1 MTENTA
7 ANEAPE
13 SLQRPVT
20 MVMIAWNAL
29 TFTARTLE
37 SIRKTLDPDRWRL
50 VVIDNG
56 SVDGTLE
63 WLRTLDWITLIEN
76 PTNMGFAKAANAGIR
91 LADPGDDIVLLN
103 NDLLLDDHEWLRKMQ
118 KVAYALLRTGV
129 VGSRLVTGDGR
140 VLHLGAYMPPVK
152 LYGQQ
157 MGGLELDVNQGAAD
171 RIVESV
177 VFAQAYIRRD
187 CMDEV
192 GLIDED
198 LFAYFEDSEYCLRAG
213 QSGWDV
219 VCAGSVVG
227 VHYQSTSTR
236 ANKISFWPVYL
247 QSRET
252 FTAKWSRWLERD
264 RYAAEVGWN
273 SVVHQPLGYA
283 VQSRQIMRALHFAG
297 ARVTYRNAYGN
308 VDGPTEDQLID
319 DMVSRELSHGAQIAL
334 CQADAFP
341 GVAGGPKVGW
351 TMLEVTGLPPTWVD
365 GCNRMDEVWVPASF
379 NLDTFAASGVKVPLR
394 TMPLGVDIDY
404 FNPQITGRRPSERFI
419 FLSVFEWGERK
430 APEILLGAFAEEF
443 GRSDDVML
451 LLSVSN
457 RDPFVDVDAQIAA
470 LDLPKGAPIV
480 VMNNAHLPA
489 YQMGSLYRSADCFVL
504 PSRGEGWGMPV
515 LEAMA
520 CGLPAIATNW
530 SGPADFLNDE
540 NGFPLNV
547 KSMVK
552 AESRCVYYEGFDW
565 AEPDSEHLKSLMRQ
579 VYEKPEAA
587 RAKGLLAAES
597 VQAEYTWQRCAER
610 IMQRLKEWS

>member
-1 MTENTA
+1 
-7 ANEAPE
+7 
-13 SLQRPVT
+13 

-29 TFTARTLE
+29 EFTARTLE
-37 SIRKTLDPDRWRL
+37 SVKKTLDPDRWRL

-56 SVDGTLE
+56 STDGTPQ
-63 WLRTLDWITLIEN
+63 WLRNLDWITLIEN
-76 PTNMGFAKAANAGIR
+76 PTNLGFAKACNAGIR
-91 LADPGDDIVLLN
+91 MAGPDDDIVLLN
-103 NDLLLDDHEWLRKMQ
+103 NDLLIEDHAWLRKLQ
-118 KVAYALLRTGV
+118 EVAYHRPRTGI

-152 LYGQQ
+152 MYGQQ
-157 MGGLELDVNQGAAD
+157 MGGLELDVNQGAGD

-177 VFAQAYIRRD
+177 VFAQAYIRRE

-213 QSGWDV
+213 RAGWEV

-227 VHYQSTSTR
+227 IHYQSTSTR
-236 ANKISFWPVYL
+236 ANKIDFWPVYL
-247 QSRET
+247 KSRET
-252 FTAKWSRWLERD
+252 FTAKWSRWLEHD
-264 RYAAEVGWN
+264 RYTAEVGWN

-297 ARVTYRNAYGN
+297 VRVTYRNAYGN
-308 VDGPTEDQLID
+308 PDGPTDDQLVD
-319 DMVSRELSHGAQIAL
+319 DIMTRDLSKGTQIAL

-341 GVAGGPKVGW
+341 GVSGNPKVGW
-351 TMLEVTGLPPTWVD
+351 TMLEVTGLPQTWVD
-365 GCNRMDEVWVPASF
+365 GCNQMDEVWVPASF
-379 NLDTFAASGVKVPLR
+379 NLETFASSGVKVPLR
-394 TMPLGVDIDY
+394 VMPLGVDTDY
-404 FNPQITGRRPSERFI
+404 FNPGIAGRRPSERFI

-430 APEILLGAFAEEF
+430 APEVLLRAFAEEF
-443 GRSDDVML
+443 SVRDDVML
-451 LLSVSN
+451 LLSISN

-470 LDLPKGAPIV
+470 LDLPPGAPIV
-480 VMNNAHLPA
+480 VMCNAHLPA

-520 CGLPAIATNW
+520 CGLPAISTSW

-540 NGFPLNV
+540 NGFPLSV

-579 VYEKPEAA
+579 VYEKPDAA
-587 RAKGLLAAES
+587 RARGLVAAEQ
-597 VQAEYTWQRCAER
+597 VQANYTWQRCAER
-610 IMQRLKEWS
+610 IMKRLKELT